1 MADPRQVPTPHQE
14 RRDAPPGGAGPAHG
28 APGDPLRLCV
38 TATVALLAWLLGP
51 VALTVFALVGAA
63 GYVRARRAGLLHSRC
78 KLGDTRVV
86 IAYLVVLALAG
97 VAGTVAALT
106 GTHVGI

>member
-14 RRDAPPGGAGPAHG
+14 RRDAGSGGADRAQ
-28 APGDPLRLCV
+28 DPLRLCV

-51 VALTVFALVGAA
+51 VALAVFAVVGAL
-63 GYVRARRAGLLHSRC
+63 GYVRARRGGLLHSRC
-78 KLGDTRVV
+78 RLGDTRVV
-86 IAYLVVLALAG
+86 IAYLVVLTLAG